1 MKTIKLKSILIYTLL
16 ALFLL
21 LSMFIH
27 GIQREYLVWV
37 FLFSMLIVNYM
48 TIYRLITFKMSKE
61 EYLPIIIR
69 VVLIMALYM
78 IYLYFGK

>member
-1 MKTIKLKSILIYTLL
+1 MKTVKLKSLLIYILL
-16 ALFLL
+16 ALFFV
-21 LSMFIH
+21 LSMFVH

-48 TIYRLITFKMSKE
+48 TIYRLLTFKMSKK
-61 EYLPIIIR
+61 EYSPIIIR
-69 VVLIMALYM
+69 VVLIIALYM